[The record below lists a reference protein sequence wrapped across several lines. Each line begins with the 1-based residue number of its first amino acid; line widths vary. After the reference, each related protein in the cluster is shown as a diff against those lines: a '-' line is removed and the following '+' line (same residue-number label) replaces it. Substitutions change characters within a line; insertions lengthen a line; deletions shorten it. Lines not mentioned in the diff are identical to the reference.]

1 MDFRQIA
8 FDRIQFDSTTG
19 SKIPVRYGA
28 ERSIRV
34 QTPKMRVTVSHQSF
48 GTRLSLVQAH
58 LCEFATFLKS
68 IEFMGCE
75 RHVDVDA
82 HPLEHMYLNEETVCF
97 DHAGNFI
104 ESDTVMTAG
113 ATLDIACI
121 VAIDGLFV
129 TRTSDGDIVKARLSV
144 AVDQVKVYTETKKQ
158 EPAVYINGVKQL
170 CT

>member
-1 MDFRQIA
+1 MDFRHIA
-8 FDRIQFDSTTG
+8 LDRVQFDATSGT
-19 SKIPVRYGA
+19 KIPVRYGA

-68 IEFMGCE
+68 IEFLGCE

-82 HPLEHMYLNEETVCF
+82 HPLEHIYLNEETVIF
-97 DHAGNFI
+97 DHAGGVI
-104 ESDTVMTAG
+104 ESDTVMNAG

-121 VAIDGLFV
+121 VGIDGLFV
-129 TRTSDGDIVKARLSV
+129 TRTSDGEILKARLSV
-144 AVDQVKVYTETKKQ
+144 VVEQVKVYTETKKQ
-158 EPAVYINGVKQL
+158 EPAIYINGVKQV